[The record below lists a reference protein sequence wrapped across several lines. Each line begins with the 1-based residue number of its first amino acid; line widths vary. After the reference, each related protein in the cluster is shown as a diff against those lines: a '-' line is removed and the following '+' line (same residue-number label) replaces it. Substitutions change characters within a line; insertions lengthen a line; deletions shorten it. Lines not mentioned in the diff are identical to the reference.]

1 MIFVTAGMHY
11 HPFDRLVK
19 KVDELIGAG
28 VLNDEVIMQIGYS
41 KYEPINC
48 QFHTSIPFEDF
59 EKLLDESEI
68 IISHGGAGCIADGL
82 ERNKPVVV
90 VPRLRKFGEHSN
102 DHQLGLTDQLA
113 REGRIIAVYDINEL
127 ESAIEKAR
135 HFNPSASKSE
145 NRIVKIISDYLAELK
160 H

>member
-1 MIFVTAGMHY
+1 F
-11 HPFDRLVK
+11 
-19 KVDELIGAG
+19 
-28 VLNDEVIMQIGYS
+28 EV
-41 KYEPINC
+41 
-48 QFHTSIPFEDF
+48 F

-90 VPRLRKFGEHSN
+90 VPRLSKCGEASN
-102 DHQLGLTDQLA
+102 DNQVGLTNQLA
-113 REGRIIAVYDINEL
+113 KEGRILAVYDINEL